1 DKIKIDREFVSGL
14 PGNPMCSAIVNT
26 IIDMAEQIGLRVTA
40 EGVEDRDQVEALK
53 LSGCDE
59 AQGYYFAEP
68 APLAHVLKNR
78 AVITPVGKDEFGDT
92 VRSLQETYCP
102 PQKAI

>member
-1 DKIKIDREFVSGL
+1 
-14 PGNPMCSAIVNT
+14 MCSAIVNT
-26 IIDMAEQIGLRVTA
+26 IIDMAEQIGLKVTA
-40 EGVEDRDQVEALK
+40 EGVENRDQVEALK

-68 APLAHVLKNR
+68 APLARIFKNR
-78 AVITPVGKDEFGDT
+78 AVITPAAKDEYGDAG
-92 VRSLQETYCP
+92 RSAPGSYHP